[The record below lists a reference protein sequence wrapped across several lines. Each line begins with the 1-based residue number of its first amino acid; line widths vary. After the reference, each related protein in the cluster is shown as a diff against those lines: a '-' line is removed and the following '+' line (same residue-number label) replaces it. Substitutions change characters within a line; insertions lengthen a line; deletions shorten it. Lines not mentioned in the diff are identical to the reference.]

1 MNLFD
6 QLSQKLDGHQARYQ
20 LLDRYYDGDQPITFL
35 NADEAKL
42 LNRKLFRMASNYPR
56 LAVDSLAERLR
67 VTGLRVDGAADARL
81 WSDWQANNLDE
92 MAMVAHREALT
103 LGHCPVIVWADDLG
117 NPRVSVESPH
127 QMVVRHDPASHQ
139 VTAALKRWSNNDEGK
154 TYAVQYLPD
163 EITWFVAQS
172 AGAAGGFQ
180 AVRKLPNP
188 LGVVPVIDL
197 RNSDRLL
204 GPGRSEIDDLVP
216 LVDALDKLLFDMLVT
231 SESSARPRRWATGIV
246 LAEDFDPDDP
256 NESSTAENPFPES
269 DKMMVSE
276 EAEAKFGQLDGAD
289 LGAYQ
294 TAVNVIVQQIAAV
307 SALPAHMLGI
317 TAANPTSAD
326 ALRAAESGLT
336 ARAEARQVTFG
347 RAWEQVAALMVA
359 VRTGA
364 DPRQIRTSVD
374 WSPADTRSAAQEADA
389 VVKLFQA
396 GILPRQFALQKLG
409 YSAEEIDQIQTMAAP
424 VAATN

>member
-6 QLSQKLDGHQARYQ
+6 SLMQQLDGPQGRFS
-20 LLDRYYDGDQPITFL
+20 LLDRYYAGDQAVTFL
-35 NADEAKL
+35 NAEEAQE
-42 LNRKLFRMASNYPR
+42 LNRKLFRMSVNIPR

-81 WSDWQANNLDE
+81 WSDWQANNLPE
-92 MAMVAHREALT
+92 MAAVAHREALT
-103 LGHCPVIVWADDLG
+103 LGECPVIVWADDLG
-117 NPRVSVESPH
+117 NPRVSVESPT
-127 QMVVRHDPASHQ
+127 QCVVRRDPATRE
-139 VTAALKRWSNNDEGK
+139 VVGALKRWSNEDAGQ
-154 TYAVQYLPD
+154 TFAVEYLPD
-163 EITWFVAQS
+163 QIVWFVAQA

-188 LGVVPVIDL
+188 LGVVPVVDL

-204 GPGRSEIDDLVP
+204 GPGASEVDDLIP
-216 LVDALDKLLFDMLVT
+216 LVDALDKLTLDMLT
-231 SESSARPRRWATGIV
+231 ASEQGARPRRWATGIV
-246 LAEDFDPDDP
+246 MDEDFDEGGDSTPRSPFD
-256 NESSTAENPFPES
+256 ESNRMLVTDTAES
-269 DKMMVSE
+269 
-276 EAEAKFGQLDGAD
+276 KFGQLPGAD
-289 LGAYQ
+289 LSAYRD
-294 TAVNVIVQQIAAV
+294 AVDVILQQIMAV
-307 SALPAHMLGI
+307 SALPAHMVGV

-364 DPRQIRTSVD
+364 DPRTIRTSVD
-374 WSPADTRSAAQEADA
+374 WAPADTRSAAQEADA

-396 GILPRQFALQKLG
+396 GILPRRFALQKLG
-409 YSAEEIDQIQTMAAP
+409 YSAEDIAQIE
-424 VAATN
+424 ATPASTN

>member
-6 QLSQKLDGHQARYQ
+6 SLMQQLDGPQGRFS
-20 LLDRYYDGDQPITFL
+20 LLDRYYAGDQAVTFL
-35 NADEAKL
+35 NADEAEL
-42 LNRKLFRMASNYPR
+42 LNRKLFRMAVNFPR

-92 MAMVAHREALT
+92 MAAVAHREALT
-103 LGHCPVIVWADDLG
+103 LGECPVIVWADDQG

-127 QMVVRHDPASHQ
+127 QCVVRRDPATRE
-139 VTAALKRWSNNDEGK
+139 VVGALKRWSNEDAGQ
-154 TYAVQYLPD
+154 TYAVEYLPD
-163 EITWFVAQS
+163 QIVWFVANS

-188 LGVVPVIDL
+188 LGVVPVVDL

-204 GPGRSEIDDLVP
+204 GPGASEVDDLIP
-216 LVDALDKLLFDMLVT
+216 LVDALDKLLLDMMTT

-256 NESSTAENPFPES
+256 NESSTPSNPFPEG
-269 DKMMVSE
+269 DKMMISE
-276 EAEAKFGQLDGAD
+276 AAEAKFGQLAGAD
-289 LGAYQ
+289 LTAYKD
-294 TAVNVIVQQIAAV
+294 AVDVILQQIMAV
-307 SALPAHMLGI
+307 SALPAHMVGI

-364 DPRQIRTSVD
+364 DPRTIRTSVD
-374 WSPADTRSAAQEADA
+374 WAPADTRSAAQEADA

-409 YSAEEIDQIQTMAAP
+409 YSAEDIEQIEAAP